1 MSAAKPFFGASATSG
16 ATAARPGTAPNL
28 GPLRPVRPPTAKTSA
43 ARSAVGIDNPKSRPE
58 TTAAAEWRRV
68 LSERSTSPALFMHV
82 SHEIV
87 IAFRVHAPSAKPQV
101 VRRQTGFA

>member
-1 MSAAKPFFGASATSG
+1 
-16 ATAARPGTAPNL
+16 
-28 GPLRPVRPPTAKTSA
+28 
-43 ARSAVGIDNPKSRPE
+43 
-58 TTAAAEWRRV
+58 
-68 LSERSTSPALFMHV
+68 MHV